1 MDISVTI
8 EQITAGIVAIAA
20 LLTSIAA
27 LWKRI
32 DRVKKG
38 FDDKLENAIKQVV
51 LESNQR
57 QDERTAIM
65 LENLKAMFKLET
77 KNIEK
82 RLNDFNKDY
91 QQNQKEEWSVIEL
104 LKESLI
110 EAYKNDIRTVYHQLR
125 DTGQISDADKAY
137 VDKIF
142 PKYVAIGGNSDIQAK
157 YEELSRVYER
167 RTQEKFDERFEKTKR
182 KKDSQDIDK

>member
-1 MDISVTI
+1 MDLSVTV
-8 EQITAGIVAIAA
+8 EQITAGIVATAA
-20 LLTSIAA
+20 LLTSITA

-32 DRVKKG
+32 NKVKES
-38 FDDKLENAIKQVV
+38 FEDKLENAIRQVV

-65 LENLKAMFKLET
+65 LENLKSMFKLET
-77 KNIEK
+77 KNIDK
-82 RLNDFNKDY
+82 RLNDFSKEY
-91 QQNQKEEWSVIEL
+91 KESQKEEWAAIQL

-110 EAYKNDIRTVYHQLR
+110 EAYKNDIRTVYYKLR
-125 DTGQISDADKAY
+125 DTGEISDADKAY

-142 PKYVAIGGNSDIQAK
+142 PKYVAIGGNSDIKAK

-182 KKDSQDIDK
+182 NKGNQGIDK